1 MTGRSKS
8 ARTHEYEL
16 GHSDRELK
24 RLATQAQLVDP
35 FTREFF
41 RDGGLAPGMRVLDIG
56 SGAGDTALLA
66 ADIVE
71 GAGEVVGID
80 RSALAVSAAHNRIK
94 ALGRCNISFR
104 EGNPE
109 ALDSAE
115 MFDAVVGRYVLMF
128 SSDPVAMLKSVAR
141 HVRPGGVIVFHEADW
156 RGYRSTPP
164 SPAYDKCC
172 DWIIRTFQKV
182 GTNPFVGS
190 DLYSA
195 FMQAGIPAPTMA
207 LRALIGG
214 SSSSVSG
221 ADLVADL
228 AITMA
233 PVMEELGVIAHGEI
247 DPDAFKERLIA
258 EVMRLGSVVVGRS
271 EIGAWSRM
279 ARHRRVTTSP
289 RTPRDR

>member
-1 MTGRSKS
+1 MTSQGERK
-8 ARTHEYEL
+8 RTHEYEL
-16 GHSDRELK
+16 GHSDRELR
-24 RLATQAQLVDP
+24 RLATQAQLIDP

-41 RDGGLAPGMRVLDIG
+41 CDGGLAQGMRVLDVG

-66 ADIVE
+66 ANIVA

-80 RSALAVSAAHNRIK
+80 RSPLAVSAAQDRVR
-94 ALGRCNISFR
+94 ALGRRNISFR
-104 EGNPE
+104 E
-109 ALDSAE
+109 ATVDTLDPAE
-115 MFDAVVGRYVLMF
+115 TFDAAVGRYVLMF
-128 SSDPVAMLKSVAR
+128 SPDPASMLKSAAR

-172 DWIIRTFQKV
+172 DWIVQTFRKV

-195 FMQAGIPAPTMA
+195 FMQAGIPSPTMA

-214 SSSSVSG
+214 ASSSVSG

-228 AITMA
+228 AVTMV
-233 PVMEELGVIAHGEI
+233 PVMEEHGVTAPGEI
-247 DPDAFKERLIA
+247 DPAVFKERLIA

-271 EIGAWSRM
+271 EIGAWSRL
-279 ARHRRVTTSP
+279 A
-289 RTPRDR
+289 

>member
-1 MTGRSKS
+1 MTSRRDS

-41 RDGGLAPGMRVLDIG
+41 RDGGVAPGMRVLDVG

-94 ALGRCNISFR
+94 APERRNISFR
-104 EGNPE
+104 EGTPEE
-109 ALDSAE
+109 ALDPAE
-115 MFDAVVGRYVLMF
+115 TFDAAVGRYVLMF
-128 SSDPVAMLKSVAR
+128 SPDPVAMLKSIAR
-141 HVRPGGVIVFHEADW
+141 HVRPGGVIVFHEPDW
-156 RGYRSTPP
+156 RGCRSTPP
-164 SPAYDKCC
+164 SSAYDKCC
-172 DWIIRTFQKV
+172 DWIVRTFQKV
-182 GTNPFVGS
+182 GTNPFIGS

-195 FMQAGIPAPTMA
+195 FMQAGIPSPTMA

-214 SSSSVSG
+214 ASSSVSG
-221 ADLVADL
+221 ADLIADL

-233 PVMEELGVIAHGEI
+233 PVMEEHGVIARGEV
-247 DPDAFKERLIA
+247 DPDVFKERLIA
-258 EVMRLGSVVVGRS
+258 EVDRLGSVVLGRS
-271 EIGAWSRM
+271 EIGAWSR
-279 ARHRRVTTSP
+279 AP
-289 RTPRDR
+289 